1 MDDTC
6 LEESPQARWV
16 ATLSAD
22 EALAVIGYLV
32 SSAELCLDDPV
43 LYGPFRL
50 LDAANRFLGM
60 LLEQDSVQGDAFLK
74 QLREEI
80 DQKKDWL
87 MYDRDG
93 FCEFVREVPVLLA
106 GHLRQQA
113 EAGRRS
119 DGTHGDR

>member
-50 LDAANRFLGM
+50 LDAANRFIGI
-60 LLEQDSVQGDAFLK
+60 LLDKDPVQGDAFLR
-74 QLREEI
+74 QLREDI
-80 DQKKDWL
+80 NQKKDWL

-93 FCEFVREVPVLLA
+93 FCEFVRAVPVQLA
-106 GHLRQQA
+106 GHLREQA
-113 EAGRRS
+113 EAGRGR